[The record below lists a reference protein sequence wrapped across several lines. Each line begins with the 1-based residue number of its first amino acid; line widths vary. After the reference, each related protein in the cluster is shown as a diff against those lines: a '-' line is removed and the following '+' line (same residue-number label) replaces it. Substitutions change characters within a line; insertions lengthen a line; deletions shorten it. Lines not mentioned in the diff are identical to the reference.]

1 MQVVTISGFKG
12 GTGKTTLACLLG
24 VAAVKDG
31 LRTACLDLDRNTRN
45 LASFLTQRRES
56 RLESPDHVMLMD
68 TPEDARANAKP
79 KHSNR
84 LEPLVRM
91 ARMDGYDLLIIDT
104 SSGNLSDVYEAHLLA
119 DLILTPMNESPADM
133 HGLFAPIGAPAAP
146 LINYRDMIDTV
157 RFDRRRAGL
166 PVQRWHVVMNRV
178 SALPSKIGA
187 IINARVAD
195 MAQRAG
201 FETIWSLRDRVSHRA
216 LALEGRTVFDTPVD
230 GKLTM
235 SEISGR
241 AEVRSILSLLK
252 LAPTR
257 VVAEP
262 AAAEQTSSSEAQ
274 SSKKPASEKI
284 AA

>member
-24 VAAVKDG
+24 VAAAKDG

-45 LASFLTQRRES
+45 LSSFLTLRRAS

-68 TPEDARANAKP
+68 TEEEARINARP
-79 KHSNR
+79 KHSGR

-91 ARMDGYDLLIIDT
+91 AALDGYDLMIIDT

-133 HGLFAPIGAPAAP
+133 HGLFAPVGSPAAP
-146 LINYRDMIDTV
+146 RINYRDMIDTV

-178 SALPSKIGA
+178 AALQSKIGN
-187 IINARVAD
+187 IINDRVAQ
-195 MAQRAG
+195 MSTEAG
-201 FETIWSLRDRVSHRA
+201 FEAIWSLRDRVAHRA
-216 LALEGRTVFDTPVD
+216 LALEGRTVFDTPTD

-235 SEISGR
+235 SELSGR
-241 AEVRSILSLLK
+241 SEVRALLSLLSR
-252 LAPTR
+252 APER
-257 VVAEP
+257 VVTLNP
-262 AAAEQTSSSEAQ
+262 AADHKLDQ
-274 SSKKPASEKI
+274 KI

>member
-12 GTGKTTLACLLG
+12 GTGKTTLACLMG

-45 LASFLTQRRES
+45 LSGFLNQRRES

-68 TPEDARANAKP
+68 TEEEARTNAKP
-79 KHSNR
+79 KHSGR

-91 ARMDGYDLLIIDT
+91 AKMDGYDLIIIDT
-104 SSGNLSDVYEAHLLA
+104 SSGNLADVYEAHLLA

-133 HGLFAPIGAPAAP
+133 HGLFAPVGSTAAP
-146 LINYRDMIDTV
+146 RINYRDMIETV

-166 PVQRWHVVMNRV
+166 PVQRWNVVMNRV
-178 SALPSKIGA
+178 SALPSKVGA
-187 IINARVAD
+187 LINERVTAMARE
-195 MAQRAG
+195 AG
-201 FETIWSLRDRVSHRA
+201 FDTIWSLRDRVGHRA
-216 LALEGRTVFDTPVD
+216 LALEGRSVFDTPVD
-230 GKLTM
+230 GKLTI

-241 AEVRSILSLLK
+241 AEVRAILSLLTR
-252 LAPTR
+252 APER
-257 VVAEP
+257 VAPET
-262 AAAEQTSSSEAQ
+262 AAALT
-274 SSKKPASEKI
+274 KI

>member
-24 VAAVKDG
+24 VAAAKDG

-45 LASFLTQRRES
+45 LSSFLTLRRAS

-68 TPEDARANAKP
+68 TEEDARTNARP
-79 KHSNR
+79 KHSGR

-91 ARMDGYDLLIIDT
+91 AALDGYDLMIIDT

-133 HGLFAPIGAPAAP
+133 HGLFAPIGSPAAP
-146 LINYRDMIDTV
+146 RINYRDMIDTV

-166 PVQRWHVVMNRV
+166 PVQRWQVVMNRV
-178 SALPSKIGA
+178 AALPSKIGT
-187 IINARVAD
+187 IINDRVAK
-195 MAQRAG
+195 MATEAG

-235 SEISGR
+235 SELSGR
-241 AEVRSILSLLK
+241 SEVRALLSLLSR
-252 LAPTR
+252 APER
-257 VVAEP
+257 VVTLNPGADHKAEP
-262 AAAEQTSSSEAQ
+262 
-274 SSKKPASEKI
+274 KMDEKI

>member
-24 VAAVKDG
+24 VAATKDG

-45 LASFLTQRRES
+45 LSSFLTLRRAS

-68 TPEDARANAKP
+68 TEEDARTNAKP
-79 KHSNR
+79 KHSGR

-91 ARMDGYDLLIIDT
+91 AALDGYDLMIIDT

-133 HGLFAPIGAPAAP
+133 HGLFAPIGSPAAP
-146 LINYRDMIDTV
+146 RINYRDMIDTV

-166 PVQRWHVVMNRV
+166 PVQRWQVVMNRV
-178 SALPSKIGA
+178 SALPSKIGT
-187 IINARVAD
+187 IINDRVAK
-195 MAQRAG
+195 MATEAG

-235 SEISGR
+235 SELSGR
-241 AEVRSILSLLK
+241 SEVRALLSLLSR
-252 LAPTR
+252 APER
-257 VVAEP
+257 VV
-262 AAAEQTSSSEAQ
+262 TLNTTVDH
-274 SSKKPASEKI
+274 KLDEKI